1 MRYVVVKGEVHGEGE
16 MLEQSL
22 RVFDG
27 REWRVEERDGK
38 AILSYGNS
46 ITLEMDR
53 ETFEE
58 LKKSIGA
65 TTGINGRLM
74 ELVEEFCEWSG
85 NSIEEFIA
93 EAVLERLKSDS
104 EEIGS
109 YGVPRAREISERA
122 KQLSLS

>member
-58 LKKSIGA
+58 LKKSLGVA
-65 TTGINGRLM
+65 TGINGRLM
-74 ELVEEFCEWSG
+74 ELVKEFCEWSG

-93 EAVLERLKSDS
+93 EAVLERLKGDS

-109 YGVPRAREISERA
+109 YGVPRASEIAERA